1 MKKKQGFT
9 LIELLAV
16 IVILAVIALIATP
29 LIMGTIAKAKKNAFK
44 DTAYGILKAGEKY
57 TAEILLESENTYSGE
72 TIELPEANHNKKLN
86 YKGQEPKGG
95 QMRITRAGNISLVI
109 YNDSWC
115 VIKNATDKDV
125 KIEKYNEEQCKLE
138 VSRTGIMSEVIV
150 NLNMNNNQEGIF
162 LDDYGN
168 TRYRG
173 SNDEVKNYVTFN
185 NELWRIIG
193 VFDGK
198 VKLIRNE
205 SIGEMKWNE
214 TKNNNWDTST
224 LKAYLNGEYYNSL
237 NATGKNQ
244 IEASTYHLGGPSH
257 SGMYANAIYE
267 KERENT
273 VYNGNPITTNQNI
286 GLMYPSD
293 YGYAA
298 RNACINVKKMREY
311 ENSKDCTE
319 GNWLYQS
326 DYEWLLT
333 PINNNEEQAFYIE
346 SSGSLENHYN
356 YQVTR
361 IFEVRP
367 VVYLKPTIEIYNGDG
382 TISNPYIIE

>member
-1 MKKKQGFT
+1 
-9 LIELLAV
+9 
-16 IVILAVIALIATP
+16 
-29 LIMGTIAKAKKNAFK
+29 
-44 DTAYGILKAGEKY
+44 
-57 TAEILLESENTYSGE
+57 
-72 TIELPEANHNKKLN
+72 
-86 YKGQEPKGG
+86 
-95 QMRITRAGNISLVI
+95 
-109 YNDSWC
+109 
-115 VIKNATDKDV
+115 
-125 KIEKYNEEQCKLE
+125 
-138 VSRTGIMSEVIV
+138 
-150 NLNMNNNQEGIF
+150 
-162 LDDYGN
+162 
-168 TRYRG
+168 
-173 SNDEVKNYVTFN
+173 
-185 NELWRIIG
+185 
-193 VFDGK
+193 
-198 VKLIRNE
+198 
-205 SIGEMKWNE
+205 
-214 TKNNNWDTST
+214 
-224 LKAYLNGEYYNSL
+224 
-237 NATGKNQ
+237 
-244 IEASTYHLGGPSH
+244 HLGGPSH
-257 SGMYANAIYE
+257 SGMYANAINE